1 MTRLKFSFFFIL
13 TLAAICFCFYQ
24 ISINNI
30 EQSREETQNRL
41 ARARDVLQ
49 TAGEVEA
56 RLNVAAMTV
65 AMRGEEAVSAID
77 ELIAAA
83 PESVEPSRLLRLRQV
98 MGADLASLPFD
109 PLAPRDLIFVQAG
122 EKQHVIGGDLATSR
136 TLGEKDARVDLEA
149 ARSAGGSYSHFD
161 GRLYRLFAIEF
172 TRPAPVP
179 EPQPQPQPIAD
190 ATEPSTETAAD
201 PATPTPADAPAPV
214 ADQAVAQVQPPVAE
228 PAQPPQAPEIP
239 VRMAFARV
247 VDEESIQ
254 RLSSVAGVRLTFAVE
269 DELFST
275 HHEEAQ
281 IEGERRVKVANLRA
295 SGPLPLKPFAR
306 IPALSR
312 LPLPLFVDNP
322 ASHQALVIPMPGVES
337 GRFILD
343 TQMDGLLMLAYV
355 QKHFLIG
362 LLAFLV
368 VGIVFIVIIGLGNG
382 ERAPVRREARV
393 RKDPIAA
400 QALSKSQFTRPTTTQ
415 SPIPVDEG
423 AKIKKTTSAEM
434 LLLNTPLPPE
444 SSLPKTLTPAEFNF
458 GDSPLAEE
466 LSPQPKAPPA
476 DVPPP
481 VPAADAS
488 EAEAAPLK
496 ELSPDE
502 FDFGNSPLVDDLSPA
517 SKDAPRDVA
526 RVSASFGGEELVA
539 EDHPH
544 ANEAHQAA
552 AEDFAGYQYPGE
564 PAPLAADELFDDEP
578 EPQAQTA
585 SASAPAGLAA
595 TAPGYQLPDPS
606 ASETPA
612 SFEAL
617 YGAAAAEYEHEATR
631 QMNLNTLAELKADS
645 AQAYPEMIATI
656 DPVEAHF
663 RETYEQ
669 FVATRAQ
676 CGESTDALTYEGF
689 ALKLKSSRDQLMQ
702 KHGCASVRFQV
713 YVKAG
718 KAALKA
724 TPIHS

>member
-1 MTRLKFSFFFIL
+1 MTRLKFSFFFVL

-41 ARARDVLQ
+41 ARAKSVLQ

-56 RLNVAAMTV
+56 RLNMAALSV
-65 AMRGEEAVSAID
+65 AMRGAEAQSAID
-77 ELIAAA
+77 EFIAAA
-83 PESVEPSRLLRLRQV
+83 PESVEPARLLRLRQAI
-98 MGADLASLPFD
+98 GADLASLPFD
-109 PLAPRDLIFVQAG
+109 PLAPRDLIFVQAV

-136 TLGEKDARVDLEA
+136 TLGEKDARVDLDS
-149 ARSAGGSYSHFD
+149 ARNAGGSYAHFD

-172 TRPAPVP
+172 TRPAPVA
-179 EPQPQPQPIAD
+179 EPPPSAD
-190 ATEPSTETAAD
+190 TAAPSTDTAAD

-214 ADQAVAQVQPPVAE
+214 TEEPVVAPAE
-228 PAQPPQAPEIP
+228 PKAVESAPPPQAPEIP
-239 VRMAFARV
+239 VRVAFARV
-247 VDEESIQ
+247 VDEASIQ
-254 RLSSVAGVRLTFAVE
+254 RLSSVAGVHLTFAVE
-269 DELFST
+269 EELFST
-275 HHEEAQ
+275 HGEEAQ
-281 IEGERRVKVANLRA
+281 IEGERRLKMASLRA
-295 SGPLPLKPFAR
+295 SGPLSLKPFVS
-306 IPALSR
+306 LSPLP
-312 LPLPLFVDNP
+312 LPLPLFIDKP
-322 ASHQALVIPMPGVES
+322 ASHQALVMPLPGIES

-343 TQMDGLLMLAYV
+343 TQMDGLMMLAYV

-362 LLAFLV
+362 LLAFLG
-368 VGIVFIVIIGLGNG
+368 VGIIFIVIIGLGTG
-382 ERAPVRREARV
+382 APVRREARV

-400 QALSKSQFTRPTTTQ
+400 QTLSKSQFTRPTTTQ
-415 SPIPVDEG
+415 SPIPADEG

-434 LLLNTPLPPE
+434 LLLNTPMPPE
-444 SSLPKTLTPAEFNF
+444 SSLPKTLTPDEFNF

-476 DVPPP
+476 DAPPP
-481 VPAADAS
+481 VPADDAS
-488 EAEAAPLK
+488 VAEPAPLK

-526 RVSASFGGEELVA
+526 RVSAAFGGEELVA
-539 EDHPH
+539 EEHPH
-544 ANEAHQAA
+544 AGEAYQVA

-564 PAPLAADELFDDEP
+564 PAPLASDELFDADP
-578 EPQAQTA
+578 ESQTQTA
-585 SASAPAGLAA
+585 SAGKTAGLGA
-595 TAPGYQLPDPS
+595 TAPGYPLPDTN
-606 ASETPA
+606 ASEAPA

-617 YGAAAAEYEHEATR
+617 YGAAAAEYDREATR
-631 QMNLNTLAELKADS
+631 QMNLNTLASLQADA
-645 AQAYPEMIATI
+645 AQPYPEMIATI